1 MTDYGTYELNRLERL
16 WAIAIGA
23 AMSGLAVG
31 LMYGTWILAVLAAP
45 LGLLYPKLYARALC
59 ERRKN
64 KLRSQFKEALHAL
77 SSLLS
82 AGRSLENAFASLE
95 QELALL
101 LGHGK
106 SDLMKELGMIANR
119 LRNGEPLVAPLLDFA
134 KRSTLP
140 EVRNFADVVTIA
152 KKAGGDM
159 VEVVRHTSQFIGE
172 KLDVELEVSVLV
184 AQKRFESRI
193 MMAMPFVFVG
203 MLGFVAGDYMAPL
216 HQQGAGWL
224 VITLV
229 FAAVLGCC
237 WWMGRIMDIKL

>member
-1 MTDYGTYELNRLERL
+1 MTEYGTYELSRLERL
-16 WAIAIGA
+16 WAVAIGA
-23 AMSGLAVG
+23 SMSGTAVG
-31 LMYGTWILAVLAAP
+31 LMYGTWIVAVLAAP
-45 LGLLYPKLYARALC
+45 IGLLYPKLYARALC

-64 KLRSQFKEALHAL
+64 KLRLQFKEALHAL

-95 QELALL
+95 HELALL
-101 LGHGK
+101 LGHAK
-106 SDLMKELGMIANR
+106 SDLMKELAIIANR
-119 LRNGEPLVAPLLDFA
+119 LRNGEPLELPLQDFA
-134 KRSTLP
+134 RRSSLA
-140 EVRNFADVVTIA
+140 EVRSFADVVTIG

-203 MLGFVAGDYMAPL
+203 MLGFVAGEYMAPL
-216 HQQGAGWL
+216 HQGVGWL

-237 WWMGRIMDIKL
+237 WWMYRIMDIKL